1 MLSRMVGK
9 ADFFNNEFSNFARQQ
24 NCIVVVTICA
34 CVELDFRGR
43 RKVARFVQP
52 DTVWNFLI
60 STLLARVIGSPK
72 STGRKQ
78 DK

>member
-9 ADFFNNEFSNFARQQ
+9 ADFFKQQ

-34 CVELDFRGR
+34 CVELDFRGK

-52 DTVWNFLI
+52 DMEFSNLYFI
-60 STLLARVIGSPK
+60 S
-72 STGRKQ
+72 
-78 DK
+78 